1 MDEAIFYNALNILK
15 YSDYRELKELKL
27 RFGSFKNAWQ
37 ELEPSEKKA
46 VNPEKE
52 WQKVQELGLKLILLE
67 DLLFPKILREIPWPP
82 FGIYVLGCLPKD
94 ESANLAI
101 VGTRRATET
110 GKSSAKKFAYELSL
124 AGLKIISGLALG
136 IDAKSHEGCLE
147 AKGQTL
153 AVLGNGLDYFYP
165 KTNSKLAEK
174 ILASRG
180 AIISEYPLG
189 APAQS
194 YHFLERNRIVSGLS
208 RGVLI
213 IEAPQKSGAL
223 VTAKFALDQNREV
236 FVLPGPAS
244 HQNFI
249 GSHQLIR
256 AGAELITKPE
266 EILEVLNISS
276 PKSKSEENIERSVFE
291 TEEEKIII
299 ETLTKFQDPLSID
312 KIIELTN
319 LKAPVVSQT
328 LSFLLIRNLVKE
340 TETGYI
346 IMNESR

>member
-1 MDEAIFYNALNILK
+1 MDEALFYNALNILSG
-15 YSDYRELKELKL
+15 SDYRKLKELKL
-27 RFGSFKNAWQ
+27 KFGNWQRAWR
-37 ELEPSEKKA
+37 ESNFPEKETLD
-46 VNPEKE
+46 PEKE
-52 WQKVQELGLKLILLE
+52 WLRVKELGVKLILFE
-67 DLLFPKILREIPWPP
+67 SQEFPLALREIPWPP
-82 FGIYVLGCLPKD
+82 FGIYVLGVLPKD
-94 ESANLAI
+94 GSANLAI
-101 VGTRRATET
+101 VGTRKATET
-110 GKSSAKKFAYELSL
+110 GKSSAKKFAYDLSL
-124 AGLKIISGLALG
+124 AGLRIVSGLALG

-165 KTNSKLAEK
+165 KTNAKLAEK
-174 ILASRG
+174 ILATRG

-189 APAQS
+189 APIKN

-223 VTAKFALDQNREV
+223 ATAKFALDQNREV
-236 FVLPGPAS
+236 FVLPGPVG

-256 AGAELITKPE
+256 AGAELVTKPE
-266 EILEVLNISS
+266 EILEVLNIPS
-276 PKSKSEENIERSVFE
+276 PKSRSEESVERSIFE
-291 TEEEKIII
+291 TKEEKIII
-299 ETLTKFQDPLSID
+299 ETLTKFQDPLNID

-328 LSFLLIRNLVKE
+328 LSFLLIRNFVKE

-346 IMNESR
+346 MNNQ

>member
-1 MDEAIFYNALNILK
+1 MSEAVFYNALNILNG
-15 YSDYRELKELKL
+15 SDYRKLKELKL
-27 RFGSFKNAWQ
+27 KFGNWQKAW
-37 ELEPSEKKA
+37 LESDLPEKETLD
-46 VNPEKE
+46 PEKE
-52 WQKVQELGLKLILLE
+52 WLKVKELGVKLILFE
-67 DLLFPKILREIPWPP
+67 SPEFPRVLREIPWPP
-82 FGIYVLGCLPKD
+82 FGIYVLGALPKD

-124 AGLKIISGLALG
+124 AGLKIVSGLALG

-147 AKGQTL
+147 AGGETL

-165 KTNSKLAEK
+165 KTNTKLAEK

-180 AIISEYPLG
+180 ALISEYPLET
-189 APAQS
+189 PAKN

-223 VTAKFALDQNREV
+223 TTAKFALDQNREV
-236 FVLPGPAS
+236 FVLPGPLS
-244 HQNFI
+244 HPNFI

-276 PKSKSEENIERSVFE
+276 PKSKSEENIERLVFE
-291 TEEEKIII
+291 TKEEKIII
-299 ETLTKFQDPLSID
+299 ETITKFQDPISID

-319 LKAPVVSQT
+319 LKAQVVSQT

-346 IMNESR
+346 MNN